1 MAFMNW
7 DSKYFCGIEV
17 VDKQHEH
24 LFELVNELH
33 SCVVQGANIVEVGKI
48 LNSLIEYTVDHFA
61 TEERLFA
68 QYGYPSAGDHK
79 AEHDDLTRQVLIL
92 NEKFEAKE
100 ITISFDVLD
109 FLNDWLKKHTT
120 DSDMKFAAFLKASG
134 KVKP

>member
-7 DSKYFCGIEV
+7 DSKYYCGIDV

-24 LFELVNELH
+24 LFALVNELH
-33 SCVVQGANIVEVGKI
+33 GCVVQGANIVEVGKI
-48 LNSLIEYTVDHFA
+48 LNALIEYTVDHFE
-61 TEERLFA
+61 TEERLFS
-68 QYGYPSAGDHK
+68 QCGYPAAADHK
-79 AEHDDLTRQVLIL
+79 AEHDALTKQVLAL

-109 FLNDWLKKHTT
+109 FLNDWLNKHTT

-134 KVKP
+134 KL